1 MNRPA
6 ILALCLALVPLAAR
20 ADESE
25 AKTEAQAILDK
36 GSALF
41 DKRDAA
47 AMAATYTE
55 DAQIFWTAKQNE
67 SAEPTI
73 DTKKGR
79 TEIEGLYRDLF
90 KDGQEKTTSKNVVE
104 FARRIAPEV
113 LVIQGT
119 FQPDTEKPGKYPFV
133 QVRVKQGDTWRI
145 KSLQFFVYGQ
155 D

>member
-1 MNRPA
+1 MFRPA
-6 ILALCLALVPLAAR
+6 IFALALALIPLAAH
-20 ADESE
+20 ADEGD
-25 AKTEAQAILDK
+25 AKADAQAILDK

-55 DAQIFWTAKQNE
+55 DAQIFWTAKENE
-67 SAEPTI
+67 TAEPTV

-79 TEIEGLYRDLF
+79 TEIEALYRDLF
-90 KDGQEKTTSKNVVE
+90 KDAQEKSTSKNVVE

-119 FQPDTEKPGKYPFV
+119 FQPDTAKPGKYPFV
-133 QVRVKQGDTWRI
+133 QVRVKQGDAWRI
-145 KSLQFFVYGQ
+145 KSLQFFVFSQ